1 MWMKNQR
8 VDLRIGALVLFCFS
22 LSSGQVFAENL
33 KKTIAVSRF
42 ENKTGDAAVGEGM
55 ADQLADA
62 LIHSKKFV
70 VLERQTLEDVI
81 AEQDIA
87 ASGRAEVSQTA
98 KTGKLVPSQILIKG
112 TVTEFEAE
120 QQSGGSGISFSGVS
134 LGSSKVSA
142 HVAVILR
149 IIDTTSGQVLDSVR
163 VEGKAQGKRM
173 KIGLQIQG
181 VGLGSEDFKK
191 TPLGEATQIAI
202 DKAVLEI
209 AKKLEQVP
217 FEGKIIKITDA
228 DVYTNIGSRNDV
240 KPGAVF
246 DVYSHGEGILDPD
259 TGEDLGAERTKV
271 GTIRIASVEEK
282 FSKAVTESGGNF
294 EKGFILTQ
302 TGAASTPA
310 TEVSVQKGGN
320 K

>member
-1 MWMKNQR
+1 MLGR
-8 VDLRIGALVLFCFS
+8 GRYIGFAVFALVCCFG
-22 LSSGQVFAENL
+22 LLCHDVFATDF

-42 ENKTGDAAVGEGM
+42 ENKTAQVVVGEGM

-62 LIHSKKFV
+62 LIQSGKFV
-70 VLERQTLEDVI
+70 VLERQTLEDVV

-98 KTGKLVPSQILIKG
+98 KTGKLVPAQILIKG

-120 QQSGGSGISFSGVS
+120 KQGGGSGISFSGVS

-163 VEGKAQGKRM
+163 VEGEAKGKKM

-202 DKAVLEI
+202 DKAVLQI
-209 AKKLEQVP
+209 ADKLEKIP
-217 FEGKIIKITDA
+217 FEGKIIKITEEGI
-228 DVYTNIGSRNDV
+228 YTNIGSRNNAKVGDT
-240 KPGAVF
+240 F
-246 DVYSHGEGILDPD
+246 DAYSLGEGLIDPD
-259 TGEDLGAERTKV
+259 TGESLGSERKKV
-271 GTIRIASVEEK
+271 GAVKITSVDEK
-282 FSKAVTESGGNF
+282 FSKATAEGGVSL
-294 EKGFILTQ
+294 EKGLVL
-302 TGAASTPA
+302 AEPLA
-310 TEVSVQKGGN
+310 K
-320 K
+320 

>member
-1 MWMKNQR
+1 MLRKNWQAG
-8 VDLRIGALVLFCFS
+8 LRIGILVLFCFG
-22 LSSGQVFAENL
+22 LNSGQVFAENL

-42 ENKTGDAAVGEGM
+42 ENKTGDLTVGEGM

-62 LIHSKKFV
+62 LIQSGKFV

-98 KTGKLVPSQILIKG
+98 KTGKLIPSQILIKG

-163 VEGKAQGKRM
+163 VEGEARGKGM
-173 KIGLQIQG
+173 KIGIQIQG

-209 AKKLEQVP
+209 AAKLEKVP

-246 DVYSHGEGILDPD
+246 DVYSLGEGIIDPD
-259 TGEDLGAERTKV
+259 TGENLGAERTKV
-271 GTIRIASVEEK
+271 GAIRIASVEEK
-282 FSKAVTESGGNF
+282 FSKAVAESGGNF
-294 EKGFILTQ
+294 EKGFILAQ
-302 TGAASTPA
+302 AGAASIPDA
-310 TEVSVQKGGN
+310 EVSAR
-320 K
+320 